1 MTAAFEPV
9 ELIAAALSA
18 MLLAVTIALP
28 VAAGALAAP
37 RRMVNAPGLGIGV
50 GLLIG
55 TLLAG
60 ASIVMGPGALL
71 PGAGALL
78 LAVGLLCAMAASVL
92 ILLRREPTLI
102 EAVLGTV
109 GCVLIGLGEPSQ
121 TVPTRFAISSAALG
135 VVTARVVV
143 AVAIVAIAAV
153 LALLGGR
160 LPALRFGVA
169 AGALVAGVLAL
180 WGLFAPAAPL
190 EAILIVMGVALVAGT
205 IVGAVLGR
213 RRPPQ
218 DESPTG
224 RSTEHVAPP
233 A

>member
-18 MLLAVTIALP
+18 MLLAVTIAFP
-28 VAAGALAAP
+28 VAAGLLAAP
-37 RRMVNAPGLGIGV
+37 RRMVSAPGLGIGI

-60 ASIVMGPGALL
+60 ASLVMGPGDLWSGAAVLLMAL
-71 PGAGALL
+71 
-78 LAVGLLCAMAASVL
+78 GLLCAMAASVL
-92 ILLRREPTLI
+92 ILLRREPALL

-109 GCVLIGLGEPSQ
+109 ACALIGLGEPSQ
-121 TVPTRFAISSAALG
+121 TLPVMFALSPSALV
-135 VVTARVVV
+135 VVTALVIE

-169 AGALVAGVLAL
+169 AGALVVGVLAL
-180 WGLFAPAAPL
+180 WGLFGPAVPV
-190 EAILIVMGVALVAGT
+190 EAMLIVMGVALVAGT
-205 IVGAVLGR
+205 VVGAVLGPR
-213 RRPPQ
+213 RAPQ
-218 DESPTG
+218 DHGPSG
-224 RSTEHVAPP
+224 RSTEHAAPS